1 MAATFTKFFLLAALA
16 WPGLARAQGVI
27 EGGVTLPRPRVEPAG
42 DYQWAEL
49 RKGVTS
55 RMQWHLLALH
65 GYQFFDLDDREPDTA
80 MINWTSS
87 GLVPHLYRCREGA
100 DDLRFAITLW
110 NLAQKNKASAA
121 AQEASAWFEQVS
133 RQIPINARS
142 RPAGFM
148 DDEIF
153 RATCITKIR
162 QLLPPQ

>member
-42 DYQWAEL
+42 DCQWAEL

-65 GYQFFDLDDREPDTA
+65 GYQFFDLDDREPDTV

-100 DDLRFAITLW
+100 DDLRFAVTLW

-121 AQEASAWFEQVS
+121 AQEASAWLEQVS

-148 DDEIF
+148 DDETF
-153 RATCITKIR
+153 RAICITKIR